1 MKTSW
6 TRAAIATAAVAAV
19 TAGLVGAAAAQPNPD
34 AAAQDNPVFE
44 NPNPSRQS
52 LFMEALSS
60 VNGTVDGEK
69 GQWDVANNVL
79 SPEEGAGGDEAM
91 GYSIDMVT
99 EYFPDTVYEERY
111 WKDVS
116 VDNLEYIQWVM
127 ENSYPSVEADVLA
140 EEAGVGGI
148 LEDFQEPD
156 AAMIATQA
164 AVWNYAH
171 DFDLDREE
179 PSGHL
184 DDYDEVILGIYD
196 YLLKNSEKERQPVHG
211 IDITGPGTVSPEDPY
226 ILDSF
231 PDAEKITIAVDGGKA
246 VDVNGKEIARVSS
259 GTEFYV
265 EPDDDASEVVIESY
279 AETVMPVGKL
289 YERTGEE
296 GPEMLILAEPIQER
310 GFANFSMPVRT

>member
-69 GQWDVANNVL
+69 GQWDVANSVL

-91 GYSIDMVT
+91 GYSIDMDT
-99 EYFPDTVYEERY
+99 EYFPDMVYEERY

-116 VDNLEYIQWVM
+116 VDNLEYIQWLM
-127 ENSYPSVEADVLA
+127 LNGYPSVEADTLA
-140 EEAGVGGI
+140 EEAGVNGA
-148 LEDFQEPD
+148 LDDEQEKD
-156 AAMIATQA
+156 AAAIATQS

-171 DFDLDREE
+171 EFDLDRSE
-179 PSGHL
+179 PTPH
-184 DDYDEVILGIYD
+184 DETYNDVVLGIYD
-196 YLLKNSEKERQPVHG
+196 HMLENAGKEHQPWHG
-211 IDITGPGTVSPEDPY
+211 IEITGPDIVKPEDPFR
-226 ILDSF
+226 LDTF
-231 PDAEKITIAVDGGKA
+231 PDATTVT
-246 VDVNGKEIARVSS
+246 VDVVGGEAVNGDGDEIARVDS
-259 GTEFYV
+259 GEEFYV
-265 EPDDDASEVVIESY
+265 NPDEDADEVVIETY
-279 AETVMPVGKL
+279 AEGVMPVGKL
-289 YERTGEE
+289 YELDGED
-296 GPEMLILAEPIQER
+296 GPELMILAQPIEER
-310 GFANFSMPVRT
+310 VFANYRYDMS

>member
-44 NPNPSRQS
+44 NPNPSQEIM
-52 LFMEALSS
+52 FAEPLST
-60 VNGTVDGEK
+60 VNGTVDGKEDK
-69 GQWDVANNVL
+69 WEVINSTL
-79 SPEEGAGGDEAM
+79 SPDGSATDAATS
-91 GYSIDMVT
+91 YSIGMATDF
-99 EYFPDTVYEERY
+99 EFDTTYEERY